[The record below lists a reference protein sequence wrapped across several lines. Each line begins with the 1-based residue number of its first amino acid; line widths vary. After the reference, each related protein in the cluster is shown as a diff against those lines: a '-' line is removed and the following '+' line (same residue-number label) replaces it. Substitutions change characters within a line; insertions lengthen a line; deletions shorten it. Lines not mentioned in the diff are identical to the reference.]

1 MTNFDNIQVG
11 DKVIIETRYGRS
23 IGTVDKVTKLYFFV
37 GSRKYKKTNGY
48 EPGDSWTYSFAKPY
62 DAVEAM
68 EIIRVNL
75 NKKIA
80 NHITKNGL
88 DLSYDDAIKLKAML
102 GI

>member
-1 MTNFDNIQVG
+1 MTNFENVQVG
-11 DKVIIETRYGRS
+11 DKVIIENRYGRS

-37 GSRKYKKTNGY
+37 GSRKYKKINGS
-48 EPGDSWTYSFAKPY
+48 EPGNSWAKPY
-62 DAVEAM
+62 DAVEAL
-68 EIIRVNL
+68 EIARVNL

-80 NHITKNGL
+80 NHIAKNGL